1 MKETYHLSIRLPKK
15 VRQDLYEMA
24 EGQNRSINGM
34 INAIIL
40 DEIKKWKRRRKNED
54 SAIKTDHKKF

>member
-54 SAIKTDHKKF
+54 SAIKTNHKKF